1 MTSLLLDRRLVS
13 PVPAPWVAV
22 FSGLL
27 AHAVCV
33 QAVCAGATD
42 GSAKPAKKKKTN
54 PWQADGGAME
64 EAAVVR
70 ENALQAA
77 PNALAEPCDTTA
89 HGQCSWAP
97 FFVPA

>member
-33 QAVCAGATD
+33 QAVCAEATERW
-42 GSAKPAKKKKTN
+42 PQNLQKKKKRTHGRQMVG
-54 PWQADGGAME
+54 PWKKQ
-64 EAAVVR
+64 
-70 ENALQAA
+70 L
-77 PNALAEPCDTTA
+77 
-89 HGQCSWAP
+89 S
-97 FFVPA
+97 